1 MNPAALRTNLA
12 DLPGGGTLI
21 LNRDA
26 FTDKNLQKA
35 GYTTNPL
42 DDGALADYRLHAI
55 PLTSMT
61 VEALKGIEGVT
72 SREANGRRTS
82 SRSD

>member
-35 GYTTNPL
+35 GYTANPL
-42 DDGALADYRLHAI
+42 EDESLGDFAFTRYR
-55 PLTSMT
+55 
-61 VEALKGIEGVT
+61 
-72 SREANGRRTS
+72 SRR
-82 SRSD
+82 